1 VVVQSAVALDQFESD
16 PAASRG
22 AMVRVETLGR
32 SALREMRGILG
43 VLRDADADRGALTP
57 TPGIE
62 DIDALCARMREGGL
76 AVSLRLETD
85 GDGRDVPLA
94 VGLAAYRLV
103 QEGLTNVLKHAPT
116 NVASVD
122 VTLRG
127 GALQVEVR
135 DSGRRPAEAGATGG
149 VGLVGMRERVTLLG
163 GVFEAGPT
171 ADGFRVHGSI
181 PLGEA
186 A

>member
-1 VVVQSAVALDQFESD
+1 MA
-16 PAASRG
+16 
-22 AMVRVETLGR
+22 RVETLGR

-43 VLRDADADRGALTP
+43 VLRDTDGDRGALTP

-76 AVSLRLETD
+76 AVSLRVETD
-85 GDGRDVPLA
+85 GDGQDVPLA
-94 VGLAAYRLV
+94 AGLAAYRLV
-103 QEGLTNVLKHAPT
+103 QEGLTNVLKHAPSNT
-116 NVASVD
+116 AW
-122 VTLRG
+122 VTVTVRG
-127 GALQVEVR
+127 GVLHVEVR
-135 DSGRRPAEAGATGG
+135 DSGRRPPGAASTGG

-171 ADGFRVHGSI
+171 ADGFRVRGSI